1 MTSAIS
7 DSIIKQTLLSTV
19 NRLASGVSPV
29 LITGRK
35 RSLIVD
41 KTLRKIKKI
50 IHGRDAIDGAGV
62 HLVRLFGRDETQDFD
77 PFLLMDAFDS
87 TNPEDYIRGFPWHPH
102 RGIETVTYLI
112 KGDLE
117 HGDSL
122 GNRGS
127 ILDGDCQWM
136 TAGSGIIHQEMPQP
150 TKHLLGCQ
158 LWLNLPARDKMTAP
172 AYNDILSADVPL
184 VDEDS
189 ARVRIIAGVYRGQQ
203 GAFEGK
209 FVRPLYLDIE
219 VQADQ
224 VWLLD
229 TVSNTTLFVYILS
242 GSVGFDPVTDQQID
256 EKSVVLFDEGERL
269 WMRAGAAGVRL
280 LLFNAPRLDEPIA
293 WGGPIVMNTSQ
304 ELNQAF
310 SELRENTFIK

>member
-1 MTSAIS
+1 MMT
-7 DSIIKQTLLSTV
+7 
-19 NRLASGVSPV
+19 
-29 LITGRK
+29 
-35 RSLIVD
+35 
-41 KTLRKIKKI
+41 KTLRRIKKI
-50 IHGRDAIDGAGV
+50 VQGKPAIDGAGV

-87 TNPEDYIRGFPWHPH
+87 TEPEDYIRGFPWHPH

-150 TKHLLGCQ
+150 TEHLLGCQ

-184 VDEDS
+184 IDEGI
-189 ARVRIIAGVYRGQQ
+189 ARVRIIAGTYNGQQ
-203 GAFEGK
+203 GAFEGA
-209 FVRPLYLDIE
+209 FVRPLYLDVDVE
-219 VQADQ
+219 PRQTWTLETTAG
-224 VWLLD
+224 
-229 TVSNTTLFVYILS
+229 TTLFIYIIS
-242 GSVGFDPVTDQQID
+242 GTATFEPEVD
-256 EKSVVLFDEGERL
+256 EEISYKNVVLFDEGEQF
-269 WMRAGAAGVRL
+269 WMRAGDTGARIL
-280 LLFNAPRLDEPIA
+280 LLNAPRLDEPIA
-293 WGGPIVMNTSQ
+293 WGGPIVMNTRQ

>member
-1 MTSAIS
+1 MT
-7 DSIIKQTLLSTV
+7 
-19 NRLASGVSPV
+19 
-29 LITGRK
+29 
-35 RSLIVD
+35 
-41 KTLRKIKKI
+41 KTLRRIKKI
-50 IHGRDAIDGAGV
+50 VQGKPAIDGAGV

-87 TNPEDYIRGFPWHPH
+87 TEPEDYIRGFPWHPH

-150 TKHLLGCQ
+150 TEHLLGCQ

-184 VDEDS
+184 IDEGI
-189 ARVRIIAGVYRGQQ
+189 ARVRIIAGTYNGQQ
-203 GAFEGK
+203 GAFEGA
-209 FVRPLYLDIE
+209 FVRPLYLDVDVE
-219 VQADQ
+219 PRQTWTLETTAG
-224 VWLLD
+224 
-229 TVSNTTLFVYILS
+229 TTLFIYIIS
-242 GSVGFDPVTDQQID
+242 GTATFEPEVD
-256 EKSVVLFDEGERL
+256 EEISYKNVVLFDEGEQF
-269 WMRAGAAGVRL
+269 WMRAGDTGARIL
-280 LLFNAPRLDEPIA
+280 LLNAPRLDEPIA
-293 WGGPIVMNTSQ
+293 WGGPIVMNTRQ